1 MRWKNVSLSKLIKT
15 KEKLS
20 LAELDGKIRTI
31 LLKLNKTK
39 GKLILHVC
47 DEKKDYIY
55 VDREINSKGKTMFN
69 WIR

>member
-20 LAELDGKIRTI
+20 LTKLDGKIRTI

-39 GKLILHVC
+39 GKLILLVC
-47 DEKKDYIY
+47 NGKKIISTSIEK
-55 VDREINSKGKTMFN
+55 
-69 WIR
+69 

>member
-20 LAELDGKIRTI
+20 LTELDGKIRTI

-39 GKLILHVC
+39 GKLILLVC
-47 DEKKDYIY
+47 NAKKIISTSIEK
-55 VDREINSKGKTMFN
+55 
-69 WIR
+69 

>member
-20 LAELDGKIRTI
+20 LTELDGKIRTI

-39 GKLILHVC
+39 GKLILLVRNGKKIISTSI
-47 DEKKDYIY
+47 EK
-55 VDREINSKGKTMFN
+55 
-69 WIR
+69 

>member
-20 LAELDGKIRTI
+20 LTELDGKIRTI

-39 GKLILHVC
+39 GKLILLVC
-47 DEKKDYIY
+47 NGKKIISTSIEK
-55 VDREINSKGKTMFN
+55 
-69 WIR
+69 